1 MGSVV
6 VLDMGLAKG
15 SGQFVSIG
23 GSARAVKNIQQMPS
37 FLLFAYFRFIM
48 NINFALNLK
57 EISQF
62 LFSRNIERLEA
73 VVYLTHWKEQ
83 ERDFMISFKCLFDV
97 EYLCL

>member
-23 GSARAVKNIQQMPS
+23 GSARAAKKQVPS

-97 EYLCL
+97 EYLYL

>member
-23 GSARAVKNIQQMPS
+23 GSARAAKKKHMPS

>member
-23 GSARAVKNIQQMPS
+23 GSARTVKKTNAVLPLICIFPFDNEHKFSLKPKRNFS
-37 FLLFAYFRFIM
+37 VSLF
-48 NINFALNLK
+48 K
-57 EISQF
+57 SV
-62 LFSRNIERLEA
+62 EA

-83 ERDFMISFKCLFDV
+83 ERDFMISFKFLFEV
-97 EYLCL
+97 EYLYL

>member
-1 MGSVV
+1 
-6 VLDMGLAKG
+6 
-15 SGQFVSIG
+15 
-23 GSARAVKNIQQMPS
+23 
-37 FLLFAYFRFIM
+37 M

-83 ERDFMISFKCLFDV
+83 ERDFMISFNVFLM
-97 EYLCL
+97 